1 MLQQKISNN
10 LKEALKSGDAF
21 KAGTLRLLISALH
34 NKEIEKKGKGQE
46 SILSDEE
53 VIEVLSREAK
63 KRREASEI
71 YSKGNRADLADK
83 EKKELEI
90 IMGFLPTQLSLE
102 EIEKVILAV
111 IEQVKPQGPKDF
123 GRVMAEVMKELR
135 GRAEAGV
142 VSEIVKKKIGN

>member
-1 MLQQKISNN
+1 
-10 LKEALKSGDAF
+10 
-21 KAGTLRLLISALH
+21 LH

-90 IMGFLPTQLSLE
+90 IMGFLPTQLSPE

>member
-90 IMGFLPTQLSLE
+90 IMGFLPTQLSPE

-111 IEQVKPQGPKDF
+111 IEQVKPKGPKDF

>member
-71 YSKGNRADLADK
+71 YSKGNRDDLADK

-90 IMGFLPTQLSLE
+90 IMGFLPTQLSPE

>member
-90 IMGFLPTQLSLE
+90 IMGFLPTQLSPE